1 MQCLIN
7 GISYAMTRN
16 FSINDRLANKAA
28 TRIEVLVEGQPI
40 PQAGDIIDIY
50 DGTEPIF
57 FGVAGI
63 PVSPEYNTGNEKR
76 IYTITCQNG
85 NAILANRITNEA
97 YQDMV
102 VDQIVQ
108 DLYEKYISAEGILLG
123 DIDSSQVTVDVYT
136 CVNQNLQ
143 DVLNEL
149 AGLSDS
155 AWTIT
160 PDRKFVFL
168 SKNRFPR
175 PINVLNSLTFKAMGK
190 LRETTKAYRLRTV
203 EHLAGATD
211 MTSSQTET
219 RIYTADTDTF
229 TVGFPIAKK
238 PTIKINGT
246 DVTSHVG
253 VSGLDDSNPNKYFFF
268 SYDSNVIYYRYSG
281 SGAAPLTEGDTVT
294 ITYRGV
300 FPIRVVSRNEPKIAE
315 LANRYGT
322 SGLIERVDQSSA
334 RTLADA
340 NREAGA
346 YLLEYSEITHELTF
360 RILTEDLSRLGVS
373 ISQFNVMA
381 QLEVA
386 LPQFDITGSY
396 VVTERTLTPAAA
408 DMTSSQARY
417 RMLATY
423 ILQDRDYL
431 AGYGVTLYSMQ
442 SDIARLSVREDELA
456 IQALEFD
463 ESRNRT
469 ESTGFSDDIP
479 IFPTVSPIQQWQSYM
494 NIPGVHNNTDGLG
507 MYAGA

>member
-28 TRIEVLVEGQPI
+28 TRIEVLVEDQPI
-40 PQAGDIIDIY
+40 PEAGDIIDIY
-50 DGTEPIF
+50 DGDTPVF

-76 IYTITCQNG
+76 IYSITCQNG

-97 YQDMV
+97 YQEML
-102 VDQIVQ
+102 VDQIVR
-108 DLYEKYISAEGILLG
+108 DLFEKYISAEGVRMG
-123 DIDSSQVTVDVYT
+123 DIDSSNVRVDVYT

-168 SKNRFPR
+168 SKDRFPR
-175 PINVLNSLTFKAMGK
+175 PLEVLNRQTFRALGK

-219 RIYTADTDTF
+219 FFYLPDMDTF

-253 VSGLDDSNPNKYFFF
+253 VSGLDDSNPHKYFFF
-268 SYDSNVIYYRYSG
+268 SYESNVVYYRYSG
-281 SGAAPLTEGDTVT
+281 SGSAPLTEGDTVT

-322 SGLIERVDQSSA
+322 SGLIERVDQSNA

-340 NREAGA
+340 NREADA

-360 RILTEDLSRLGVS
+360 RILTEDLGRLGVTL
-373 ISQFNVMA
+373 SQFNCMA
-381 QLEVA
+381 QLEVF
-386 LPQFDITGSY
+386 LPDFDIRGSY
-396 VVTERTLTPAAA
+396 VITERTLTPAAA
-408 DMTSSQARY
+408 DMTSGMARY

-431 AGYGVTLYSMQ
+431 AGYGVVLSSMQ
-442 SDIARLSVREDELA
+442 SNIARLSVREDELA
-456 IQALEFD
+456 IQGLDFD
-463 ESRNRT
+463 ERRNRT

-479 IFPTVSPIQQWQSYM
+479 LFPTFSYIQQWQYYM
-494 NIPGVHNNTDGLG
+494 NFPGVHNNTEGLG

>member
-1 MQCLIN
+1 MQCTIN
-7 GISYAMTRN
+7 GITYPMTRN
-16 FSINDRLANKAA
+16 FNINDRLANKAA
-28 TRIEVLVEGQPI
+28 TRIEVLVEDQPI
-40 PQAGDIIDIY
+40 PQAGDIVDIY
-50 DGTEPIF
+50 DGDTPVF

-76 IYTITCQNG
+76 IYSITCQNG

-97 YQDMV
+97 YQEMV
-102 VDQIVQ
+102 VGQIVR
-108 DLYEKYISAEGILLG
+108 DLFEKYISAEGIRMG
-123 DIDSSQVTVDVYT
+123 EVESDDVRVDVYT

-149 AGLSDS
+149 AGLSES

-160 PDRKFVFL
+160 PDRRFIFL
-168 SKNRFPR
+168 SKDRFPR
-175 PINVLNSLTFKAMGK
+175 PIDTLTEQTLRSLGK
-190 LRETTKAYRLRTV
+190 LRETTKAYRLRTA

-219 RIYTADTDTF
+219 FLYLPDMDTF
-229 TVGFPIAKK
+229 TVGFPIARK

-253 VSGLDDSNPNKYFFF
+253 VSGLDDSNKNKYFFF
-268 SYDSNVIYYRYSG
+268 SYDSNVVYYRYSG
-281 SGAAPLTEGDTVT
+281 SGTAPLTEGDTVT
-294 ITYRGV
+294 ITYRGI
-300 FPIRVVSRNEPKIAE
+300 FPIRVVARNEKKISQ

-340 NREAGA
+340 NREASA
-346 YLLEYSEITHELTF
+346 YLLEYSEITHGVTF
-360 RILTEDLSRLGVS
+360 RILTEDLARLGVTLDT
-373 ISQFNVMA
+373 FNVMA
-381 QLEVA
+381 QLEIW
-386 LPQFDITGSY
+386 LPAYNITGNF
-396 VVTERTLTPAAA
+396 VVTERSLAPAAA
-408 DMTSSQARY
+408 DMTSSGARY

-431 AGYGVTLYSMQ
+431 AGYGVTLSSMQ

-456 IQALEFD
+456 IQGLEFA

-479 IFPTVSPIQQWQSYM
+479 LFPTFSPIQQWQYYM
-494 NIPGVHNNTDGLG
+494 NFPGVYNNTEGLG